1 MAEAKAEAK
10 AEANEVEA
18 SVAEA
23 KETLEQDDAYQ
34 TGRAYGRP
42 PATSD
47 DDLVRVGP
55 GTRGGELLRRYWQ
68 PFGHAHDAG
77 ELPTHIKIFG
87 ECLVLYRDGN
97 GTPGLLY
104 PRCMHRGTD
113 LIYGKVEADGIRC
126 CYHGWK
132 FDAEGHCLEI
142 PTEKNDKLR
151 HRVRQPW
158 YPIVEK
164 HGLLWVYMGPP
175 DKQPE
180 FPTFSIEQDLA
191 ADETLV
197 PYRWDTGPNGPSH
210 PKLAAQGDYNWFQ
223 MYDNWMDPFHVCVL
237 HYSINGP
244 QFSPNLGII
253 PGVRFEETNDGVI
266 SIQKRTLADGTLQ
279 QRLSQVIMPNMNATA
294 GVTDDDLGRAN
305 LSWTVAHDDTNYAI
319 FGLAR
324 MKKDQPIPQARIPML
339 EDDWGP
345 DHDKPFVEWS
355 LQDHQRWQTDYV
367 AQKGQGDVT
376 LHSEEHL
383 MAGDKGTALSRR
395 FFRQEAEKVARG
407 EDPIGAV
414 PGQSYHV
421 EVLGGNALLDPDSL
435 ECVAGFAAR
444 V

>member
-1 MAEAKAEAK
+1 MAEAKESELNHA
-10 AEANEVEA
+10 
-18 SVAEA
+18 
-23 KETLEQDDAYQ
+23 DAYRF
-34 TGRAYGRP
+34 GRAYGRP

-47 DDLVRVGP
+47 EDLVRVGP
-55 GTRGGELLRRYWQ
+55 STMGGELLRRYWQ
-68 PFGHAHDAG
+68 PCALA
-77 ELPTHIKIFG
+77 EEASQLPIHVKIFG

-113 LIYGKVEADGIRC
+113 LIYGKVEDDGIRC

-132 FDAEGHCLEI
+132 FDAQGHCLEI
-142 PTEKNDKLR
+142 PTESNDKLR

-158 YPIVEK
+158 YPLIEK
-164 HGLLWVYMGPP
+164 YGLIWVYMGPA

-180 FPTFSIEQDLA
+180 FPTFSIEDDLQPN
-191 ADETLV
+191 ETLM
-197 PYRWDTGPNGPSH
+197 PYRWDTGPNGP
-210 PKLAAQGDYNWFQ
+210 PDAKLAAQGDYNWFQ

-237 HYSINGP
+237 HYTINGP
-244 QFSPNLGII
+244 QFSETLGII
-253 PGVRFEETNDGVI
+253 PEVRFEETDDGVI
-266 SIQKRTLADGTLQ
+266 SIQKRKLPDGSVQ

-294 GVTDDDLGRAN
+294 GVTDEDLGRAN
-305 LSWTVAHDDTNYAI
+305 LSWTVAQDDTNYVI
-319 FGLAR
+319 YGLAR
-324 MKKDQPIPQARIPML
+324 VDKDNPPPRARIAML

-367 AQKGQGDVT
+367 AQKGQGDIS

-395 FFRQEAEKVARG
+395 FFRQEADKVAKG
-407 EDPIGAV
+407 ENPVGAA
-414 PGQSYHV
+414 PGESYRV
-421 EVLGGNALLDPDSL
+421 EVLGGNALLDPDTL

-444 V
+444 T

>member
-10 AEANEVEA
+10 ANEVEA

-23 KETLEQDDAYQ
+23 RETLEQDDAYQ

-68 PFGHAHDAG
+68 PFGHARDAG

-97 GTPGLLY
+97 GKPGLLY

-253 PGVRFEETNDGVI
+253 PDVRFEETNDGVI

-324 MKKDQPIPQARIPML
+324 MKKDQPIQQARIPML

-345 DHDKPFVEWS
+345 DHNKPFVEWS

>member
-1 MAEAKAEAK
+1 MAEAR
-10 AEANEVEA
+10 
-18 SVAEA
+18 
-23 KETLEQDDAYQ
+23 ETPAADNDAYQ

-42 PATSD
+42 IATSD

-68 PFGHAHDAG
+68 PFAFTEEAG
-77 ELPTHIKIFG
+77 ELPQHVKIFD
-87 ECLVLYRDGN
+87 ECLILYRDGN
-97 GTPGLLY
+97 GRPGLLY

-142 PTEKNDKLR
+142 PTERNDKLR
-151 HRVRQPW
+151 QRVRQPW

-164 HGLLWVYMGPP
+164 HGLLWVYMGPSE
-175 DKQPE
+175 KQPD
-180 FPTFSIEQDLA
+180 FPTFSIEEALGP
-191 ADETLV
+191 DEAIV
-197 PYRWDTGPNGPSH
+197 PYRWDTGPNGPPD

-253 PGVRFEETNDGVI
+253 PDVRFEETEDGVI
-266 SIQKRTLADGTLQ
+266 SIQKRTLPDGSMQ
-279 QRLSQVIMPNMNATA
+279 QRLSQVIMPNMNCTA

-305 LSWTVAHDDTNYAI
+305 LSWTVAHDDTNYSI

-324 MKKDQPIPQARIPML
+324 VDRKHPPQPSRIPMQ
-339 EDDWGP
+339 EDHWGP
-345 DHDKPFVEWS
+345 DHGRPFVEWS
-355 LQDHQRWQTDYV
+355 LEDHQRWQTDYV
-367 AQKGQGDVT
+367 AQKGQGDIS

-407 EDPIGAV
+407 EDPVGAV
-414 PGQSYHV
+414 PGKSYRV
-421 EVLGGNALLDPDSL
+421 EVLGGNALLDPDTL
-435 ECVAGFAAR
+435 ACLKGFAAR
-444 V
+444 T